1 MAIFRAE
8 ILSVNFLRLLKEI
21 RGLRTRQRQAR
32 ISRQEASNS
41 ARPLTP
47 HGAPYRVF
55 PYRVFAPPPP
65 PPGAPRRLPAADKR
79 APPAR
84 HARDARDAGEM
95 LARKSPRLLVDFLIG
110 EEQPKQPEP
119 ERLPGMPGM
128 SGMPGMLGMLG
139 GNGKEGNSNL
149 NSDWL
154 IWIRR
159 KPEPERL
166 ARMPAMPGMLG
177 MLGGNGTKGKSNL
190 ESDWLIQ
197 GSWFRFGG
205 NGHATVDL
213 FPILSKKKQQQQN
226 QTKSKKRLIP
236 HVPPDENVV
245 DDWIFVFAVRE
256 AEEEAAEEAE
266 QEEEDGGPRVHRVRQ
281 SAGSDPPEDDQARL
295 RVHADGGRRDGPGQ
309 IDAGQHAL
317 PHRPLQGPRHPAR
330 PR

>member
-55 PYRVFAPPPP
+55 PYRVFAPPP
-65 PPGAPRRLPAADKR
+65 GAPRRLPAADKR
-79 APPAR
+79 APPPGGVR
-84 HARDARDAGEM
+84 RDTRDARDAGEM

-159 KPEPERL
+159 KSEPERL

-213 FPILSKKKQQQQN
+213 FPILSKKNNNNKIKQN
-226 QTKSKKRLIP
+226 QR
-236 HVPPDENVV
+236 
-245 DDWIFVFAVRE
+245 
-256 AEEEAAEEAE
+256 
-266 QEEEDGGPRVHRVRQ
+266 
-281 SAGSDPPEDDQARL
+281 SD
-295 RVHADGGRRDGPGQ
+295 
-309 IDAGQHAL
+309 
-317 PHRPLQGPRHPAR
+317 
-330 PR
+330 